1 MSLASIFKTASLC
14 AGACWQLAGAGA
26 GAGAA
31 AGSQAS
37 VTVASATEAD
47 ADTAP
52 EPSDAAASLAG
63 RLSPPITRAAATV
76 ARTCSATT
84 CHAKDSGAEDPSVSS

>member
-1 MSLASIFKTASLC
+1 MSLASIFKAASLC
-14 AGACWQLAGAGA
+14 AGACWQLAGA

>member
-1 MSLASIFKTASLC
+1 MSLASIFETASLC
-14 AGACWQLAGAGA
+14 ADACWQLAAAG
-26 GAGAA
+26 A

-37 VTVASATEAD
+37 VTVASASEAD

-52 EPSDAAASLAG
+52 EPSDAAAPLAD
-63 RLSPPITRAAATV
+63 RLSPPITLAAATD

-84 CHAKDSGAEDPSVSS
+84 CHAKDSGAEEPSVSS

>member
-26 GAGAA
+26 GAA

-37 VTVASATEAD
+37 YTVASATEAD